1 MQKVFMYKILKKVLI
16 VLVSVVFGNFFPA
29 QSTHGKV
36 NPHYLSRQD
45 ILEKSCDKESVESL
59 KNEVLEKF
67 TLMDRP
73 ITPAAFKS
81 MEQWISD
88 LIPGVITIDLLATI
102 NSNQFFGEVTFE
114 KNEELTWYAL
124 KNEKE
129 NSSFEYAFIGKID
142 NDKCVVVTRSN
153 GGGSLTTCTLVILKI
168 ERDTTWDWD
177 KSAYEKQVFDNP
189 VPRYRVLAKQ
199 IAYLH
204 LPFVG
209 DFELKENALTIKR
222 DDLGKSMTINLSK
235 IMQGQN

>member
-1 MQKVFMYKILKKVLI
+1 MCKIFKKVLI

-36 NPHYLSRQD
+36 KPHYDSRQD
-45 ILEKSCDKESVESL
+45 ILEKSYDKESAESL
-59 KNEVLEKF
+59 KSEVLEKF

-73 ITPAAFKS
+73 ITPAAFKA
-81 MEQWISD
+81 MEQWLSD
-88 LIPGVITIDLLATI
+88 SIPGVIAIDLLATI

-114 KNEELTWYAL
+114 KNGKLMWYAL
-124 KNEKE
+124 KKEKE
-129 NSSFEYAFIGKID
+129 NCSFEYVFIGKID
-142 NDKCVVVTRSN
+142 NDKCVIVTRSN

-168 ERDTTWDWD
+168 ELDTAWDWD

-189 VPRYRVLAKQ
+189 VLRYRILARQ

-209 DFELKENALTIKR
+209 GFELKESLLTIKR
-222 DDLGKSMTINLSK
+222 EDLGKSMTIDLSK
-235 IMQGQN
+235 VMQEQN